1 MRDVTPNKKTP
12 YVTPHHTSP
21 VTCHELSH
29 QVKTKIKMLCNKCCR
44 FREELRKASN
54 NIRLVELLLEDA
66 RKMEDSQ
73 DRLDRL
79 AMLHKHAR
87 TNYQDVANLNYVID
101 NCEDHPRC
109 SNRWTT
115 RAKFTSNCPQSVTE
129 IKTPPHPEVPSST
142 ERDTKNTDDDN
153 GSAYRSLYHV
163 LTHLWNVS
171 TIYSTVI
178 LSTCPDNRS
187 KIKT

>member
-1 MRDVTPNKKTP
+1 
-12 YVTPHHTSP
+12 
-21 VTCHELSH
+21 
-29 QVKTKIKMLCNKCCR
+29 MLCNKCCR

-115 RAKFTSNCPQSVTE
+115 HAKFTSNCPQSVTE
-129 IKTPPHPEVPSST
+129 IKTPPIPRCRLLRNATRRTQTMTTALPI
-142 ERDTKNTDDDN
+142 
-153 GSAYRSLYHV
+153 G
-163 LTHLWNVS
+163 
-171 TIYSTVI
+171 
-178 LSTCPDNRS
+178 LSTMSLLISGMVLPS
-187 KIKT
+187 TPLLYYPTVLIIVVK